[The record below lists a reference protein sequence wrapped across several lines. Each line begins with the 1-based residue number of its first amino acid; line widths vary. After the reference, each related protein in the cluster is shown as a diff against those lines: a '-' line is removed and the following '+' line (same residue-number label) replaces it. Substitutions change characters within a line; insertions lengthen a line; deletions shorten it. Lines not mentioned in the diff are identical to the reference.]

1 MASVAPG
8 REGSPGALGPG
19 VPVEGGREVGTAVAF
34 VGSRVGAGALVAIGE
49 ALGFPFFEAF
59 ANDIAKDE
67 QIEDAA
73 KRAAVP
79 KRAASVIAYF
89 VQTNRFSDFHNR
101 FLRKDTRPS
110 IFATSP
116 SFSNL

>member
-1 MASVAPG
+1 
-8 REGSPGALGPG
+8 
-19 VPVEGGREVGTAVAF
+19 
-34 VGSRVGAGALVAIGE
+34 
-49 ALGFPFFEAF
+49 
-59 ANDIAKDE
+59 
-67 QIEDAA
+67 
-73 KRAAVP
+73 
-79 KRAASVIAYF
+79 